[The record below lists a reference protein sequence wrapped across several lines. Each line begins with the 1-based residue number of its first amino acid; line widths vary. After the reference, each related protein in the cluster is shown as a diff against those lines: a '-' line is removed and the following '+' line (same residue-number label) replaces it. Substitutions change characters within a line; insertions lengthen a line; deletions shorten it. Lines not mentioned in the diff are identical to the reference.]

1 MAGKIGACA
10 PPAGLCG
17 LLGVHISQSDVTIVL
32 LLLLVQISVCYIA
45 RSSSMF
51 IVLLSIET
59 AGALLLLGR
68 SVRIS
73 DDYARAKA
81 TSPLLPCPLAE
92 CVHRSTSQVRQ
103 RERTALEQ
111 AARSNTRHWTLVL
124 VMGQLRTMVFTS
136 ESIVSNLLLPNE
148 PCHVSVALDAPQRLP
163 EQIRRALSPW
173 LVSESSGAPPCQ
185 RSTSGT
191 NVHACAHIEFR
202 LALTALKSAVARPTA
217 MRYKWMISVRT
228 DTLIATPICVRCIYG
243 HVAAPAFHT
252 IYKRFRQYGTKRDER
267 NRWQRSPTDMSG
279 PAAAKMGGGGGGGG
293 GSNASHRLSR
303 AKRKMLQWLLS
314 AGSPAIAH
322 ARDNVPPERR
332 DLGHGSIRPPWCPA
346 ALPLCLQ
353 DHATAALRS
362 DIAALEAGAVAAGSK
377 HLVDNVRRLAQRHRL
392 LLRVYVVGNTWL
404 RFGDADVLAQHLQD
418 SVTHYGRTFADLV
431 ADGNNATN
439 LTALRPMHVW
449 SVPHKRWENGS
460 RVTEAQLRLSIFSIN
475 ATLIDLPVP
484 FYVPGSFVRLLNRD
498 ASDPPAYLLRQ
509 SHTVGVDA
517 CTCPHYVDHHS

>member
-45 RSSSMF
+45 RSSSLF

-68 SVRIS
+68 SVWIA

-81 TSPLLPCPLAE
+81 TSPLLPCPLVE
-92 CVHRSTSQVRQ
+92 CVHRSTSPLRQ
-103 RERTALEQ
+103 RERMALEQ

-173 LVSESSGAPPCQ
+173 LVSETSGATPCQ

-228 DTLIATPICVRCIYG
+228 DALIATPICVRCIYG
-243 HVAAPAFHT
+243 HVAAPAFRT
-252 IYKRFRQYGTKRDER
+252 IYERFLEHGTNRDEP
-267 NRWQRSPTDMSG
+267 NRWQRSPTDLSG
-279 PAAAKMGGGGGGGG
+279 PAAVKRH

-303 AKRKMLQWLLS
+303 AKRQMLQWLLS

-332 DLGHGSIRPPWCPA
+332 DPGHGSIRSPWCPA

-362 DIAALEAGAVAAGSK
+362 DIATLEPGTVAAGSK
-377 HLVDNVRRLAQRHRL
+377 HLVDVVRLLAQRHRL
-392 LLRVYVVGNTWL
+392 LYVVGNTWL
-404 RFGDADVLAQHLQD
+404 RFGDADVLGQHLQD
-418 SVTHYGRTFADLV
+418 SVVHYGRTYADLV
-431 ADGNNATN
+431 ADGSNATN
-439 LTALRPMHVW
+439 LTTLRPMLVW
-449 SVPHKRWENGS
+449 SIPHKRWENGS

-498 ASDPPAYLLRQ
+498 ASDPPAYLLRK
-509 SHTVGVDA
+509 SHIVGVNA
-517 CTCPHYVDHHS
+517 CTCPHYVDRYAVRGK